1 MKRLY
6 KHGRVKFQVLFLF
19 GVVSQFSVFAQ
30 AETDKQQPLAYELQ
44 VETKPKTYD
53 PATQS
58 RIRVYRK
65 GATKTLIQHSFDCAG
80 RKAGI
85 RDYLSGNGALS
96 ALKAYARITF
106 NIEEGMPRSAIQKEA
121 ESNAMRTYQLIS
133 YKEFILNADQPVNL
147 YGFVFGATDSS
158 RTKAQLIDQ
167 CVDAVASFRPQAGH
181 DYEILGKYKNNQCQF
196 QVFDLKTNDQ
206 IPVSDKLYTCPE
218 KSWKFWKKDQ

>member
-1 MKRLY
+1 MNRLY
-6 KHGRVKFQVLFLF
+6 KHDRIRFQVLFLF
-19 GVVSQFSVFAQ
+19 GGVSLFSVDVHAD
-30 AETDKQQPLAYELQ
+30 TQQPSALAYEVQ
-44 VETKPKTYD
+44 AETKPKTYD
-53 PATQS
+53 PATQA

-65 GATKTLIQHSFDCAG
+65 GATKTLILHSFDCAG
-80 RKAGI
+80 RKTGI

-106 NIEEGMPRSAIQKEA
+106 NIEEGMPRSAMQKEA

-158 RTKAQLIDQ
+158 RTKAQVLDQ

-181 DYEILGKYKNNQCQF
+181 DYEILGQYQNNQCRF
-196 QVFDLKTNDQ
+196 QVFDLKTNHEVT
-206 IPVSDKLYTCPE
+206 VSDKLYACPE
-218 KSWKFWKKDQ
+218 KSWKFWKKGN